1 MTAGSREYC
10 TGVAEECTPE
20 PLEKTVI
27 QTLRQCNKDVTTPA
41 NQRREV
47 NQSPWGLCQ

>member
-10 TGVAEECTPE
+10 AGAAEECMPE

-27 QTLRQCNKDVTTPA
+27 QTLCQCNKDVTTLA
-41 NQRREV
+41 NRRREA
-47 NQSPWGLCQ
+47 NQSPWGVCQ